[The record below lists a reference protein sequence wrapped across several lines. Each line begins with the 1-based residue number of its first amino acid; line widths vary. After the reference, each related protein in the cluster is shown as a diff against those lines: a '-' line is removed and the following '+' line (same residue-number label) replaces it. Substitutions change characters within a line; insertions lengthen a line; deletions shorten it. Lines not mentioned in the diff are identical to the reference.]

1 MTDQELQILVEE
13 ISNRYFGVAFRHQAR
28 FNSRLRTT
36 GGRYLLRT
44 HDIEFNPRHLE
55 EHGEEELVGI
65 IKHEL
70 CHYHLHL
77 AKRGYRHADRDF
89 QELLKKVGG
98 SRYCQQVGG
107 GRTQLPYRYE
117 LICTSCQM
125 SYRRKRKMNPARYR
139 CGRCTGKLILREWNP
154 VNAQQQN

>member
-1 MTDQELQILVEE
+1 MTDQELQKLVEE
-13 ISNRYFGVAFRHQAR
+13 ISSRFFGVAFRHQAR
-28 FNSRLRTT
+28 FNGRLRTT

-44 HDIEFNPRHLE
+44 HDIEINPRHLQ

-89 QELLKKVGG
+89 QQLLQQVGG
-98 SRYCQQVGG
+98 SRYCQQVGN

-117 LICTSCQM
+117 LLCQSCGM
-125 SYRRKRKMNPARYR
+125 SYKRKRKMNPTRYR
-139 CGRCTGKLILREWNP
+139 CGRCNGKLILRELHP
-154 VNAQQQN
+154 AKVD

>member
-1 MTDQELQILVEE
+1 MTDQELQKLVEE
-13 ISNRYFGVAFRHQAR
+13 ISSRFFGVAFRHQAR
-28 FNSRLRTT
+28 FNGRLSTT
-36 GGRYLLRT
+36 GGRYLLRS
-44 HDIEFNPRHLE
+44 HDIEINPRHLQ

-89 QELLKKVGG
+89 QLLLQQVGG
-98 SRYCQQVGG
+98 SRYCQQVGN

-117 LICTSCQM
+117 LLCQSCGM
-125 SYRRKRKMNPARYR
+125 SYKRKRKMNPNRYR
-139 CGRCTGKLILREWNP
+139 CGRCSGKLTLRELQP
-154 VNAQQQN
+154 AKLD

>member
-1 MTDQELQILVEE
+1 MTDQELQQLVEAV
-13 ISNRYFGVAFRHQAR
+13 SLQFFAKPFRHRAR

-44 HDIEFNPRHLE
+44 HDIELNPRHLE
-55 EHGEEELVGI
+55 EHGEAELIAI

-77 AKRGYRHADRDF
+77 EKRGYKHSDRDF
-89 QELLKKVGG
+89 KELLKQVGG
-98 SRYCQQVGG
+98 SRYCKRVGNG
-107 GRTQLPYRYE
+107 SRVLPYRYE
-117 LICTSCQM
+117 LLCVQCGM

-139 CGRCTGKLILREWNP
+139 CGRCSGKLKLLELTSP
-154 VNAQQQN
+154 VQK